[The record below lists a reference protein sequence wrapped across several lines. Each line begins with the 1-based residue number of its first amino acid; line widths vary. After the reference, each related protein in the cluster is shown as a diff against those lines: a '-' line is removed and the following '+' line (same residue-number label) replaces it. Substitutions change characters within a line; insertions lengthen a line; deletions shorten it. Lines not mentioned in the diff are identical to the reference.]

1 VPKQTR
7 TTVRTRSYYSQIS
20 LYVIPNNKCSVRTNQ
35 SKGQNML
42 LLSVE
47 QDITIARTTFYY
59 IQNNF
64 VCHLDKK
71 IKCYNKREQ
80 LSEQDP
86 IIAKNKFE
94 CHLE

>member
-1 VPKQTR
+1 MKCQNKREQLSEQDPIIAK
-7 TTVRTRSYYSQIS
+7 IS

-35 SKGQNML
+35 GKGQNML

-71 IKCYNKREQ
+71 NKV
-80 LSEQDP
+80 L
-86 IIAKNKFE
+86 
-94 CHLE
+94 

>member
-1 VPKQTR
+1 
-7 TTVRTRSYYSQIS
+7 
-20 LYVIPNNKCSVRTNQ
+20 
-35 SKGQNML
+35 ML

-71 IKCYNKREQ
+71 IKCYNKWEQ

-86 IIAKNKFE
+86 IIAKISLNVISNKTIVVSE
-94 CHLE
+94 QI